1 MKAFSL
7 GLISTIIHVEGFAP
21 SGVGSVRRSIS
32 TSTPLFNHN
41 SNDDVID
48 NDNDI
53 VKFVAALTLAGGMMF
68 AAPGAVIADTP
79 INDHLFNNI
88 GGGSS
93 VVISGSIK
101 DSDIADFSMPSY
113 QEASRAEV
121 NSNLKGDNYLLGEAS
136 KNYVSSSR

>member
-7 GLISTIIHVEGFAP
+7 ALISTIIHVEGFAP
-21 SGVGSVRRSIS
+21 SGVGSFHRSI
-32 TSTPLFNHN
+32 STPLFNHH
-41 SNDDVID
+41 SNDDVVD
-48 NDNDI
+48 NNNI

-68 AAPGAVIADTP
+68 AAPGAVLADTT
-79 INDHLFNNI
+79 INDHFN
-88 GGGSS
+88 GGSS
-93 VVISGSIK
+93 VVISAIK

-136 KNYVSSSR
+136 RNYVSSSR